1 MQRRRQPQR
10 RGPVAPRVEDRRVEE
25 VQQRPHF
32 GEVVLAAGQARRHTH
47 RRSAPHP
54 RRPHNKKR
62 IDDGAGVHRSEAFPA
77 SRYLPTSAPGLGPP
91 CPHICSGTGL
101 APPTCT
107 GTGLAPPTS
116 APGLVRPPLAVLFW
130 YAPAARA
137 AQAAAA
143 PRAPPHSIRCH
154 PSPLPRA
161 WDWLAKVSSACL
173 QQSEPEAACPSAR
186 AAAPS
191 GSSCSGP

>member
-1 MQRRRQPQR
+1 MQRR
-10 RGPVAPRVEDRRVEE
+10 RGPVAPRVEDGRVEE

-54 RRPHNKKR
+54 AGRTTQSGLMTERECTEVRRSRPVDTFPHLLR
-62 IDDGAGVHRSEAFPA
+62 DRARPVPHLHRDWARPLP
-77 SRYLPTSAPGLGPP
+77 YLHRDYSDQHLQ
-91 CPHICSGTGL
+91 CSSST
-101 APPTCT
+101 
-107 GTGLAPPTS
+107 
-116 APGLVRPPLAVLFW
+116 RPLPVQPKLRL
-130 YAPAARA
+130 P
-137 AQAAAA
+137 
-143 PRAPPHSIRCH
+143 PRAPPRSIRCH
-154 PSPLPRA
+154 PSPLPLA

-191 GSSCSGP
+191 GSSCSGPWRACTAAAAAGTSHR